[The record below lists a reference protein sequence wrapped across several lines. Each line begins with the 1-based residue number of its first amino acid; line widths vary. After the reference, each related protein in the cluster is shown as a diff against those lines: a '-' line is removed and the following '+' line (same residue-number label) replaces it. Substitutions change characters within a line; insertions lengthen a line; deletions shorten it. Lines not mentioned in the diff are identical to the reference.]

1 MFTRNLVK
9 KFGSMIHLLPW
20 RDRHRQTQKDEGIMP
35 EQMRRRGKRGVWYAD
50 CRHTGTH
57 IQDCLETTDR
67 RRAERRLAELKISA
81 ERGEYLKLK
90 VKFEKLVP
98 EYKKRLLQKSKSLQ
112 IRNSIVIDKHLL
124 PFLGDRNLGAI
135 GRVTV
140 IEYKQYRE
148 QQGITESTLKKELR
162 VFRDIM
168 LIADPGWKNPTSTD
182 SVLMRFAN
190 KGKRVDR
197 FLEEP
202 DVHYISDFLPEKYRV
217 LCLVAAYSG
226 LRLKNVVELKWR
238 NIDLVRGW
246 INVKQSK
253 TGNPVNVPIC
263 GKLGQIIESLKP
275 RVVGKEIRVFPG
287 VGAKAVSTAF
297 RRASKKAGF
306 GWASFHSLRHFCGSF
321 LANNGVRRE
330 VIAEIL
336 GHHDIRSTKIYTHF
350 RPQTIKKAVAVF
362 DRMEQPE
369 KDQKVSANL
378 EF

>member
-1 MFTRNLVK
+1 
-9 KFGSMIHLLPW
+9 
-20 RDRHRQTQKDEGIMP
+20 MP

-50 CRHTGTH
+50 CRHCGIH
-57 IQDCLETTDR
+57 IQDCLETADR
-67 RRAERRLAELKISA
+67 RRAERRLAELKNSA

-90 VKFEKLVP
+90 VKFKELVP
-98 EYKKRLLQKSKSLQ
+98 EYKKRLLQKSQSLQ
-112 IRNSIVIDKHLL
+112 ERNIIVIDKHLL
-124 PFLGDRNLGAI
+124 PFLGDRNLGTI
-135 GRVTV
+135 DQVTV
-140 IEYKQYRE
+140 IDYKQYRE

-168 LIADPGWKNPTSTD
+168 LTADPGWKNPTTTD

-190 KGKRVDR
+190 KGKRVDQ

-202 DVHYISDFLPEKYRV
+202 DVHYILDFLPEKYRI

-238 NIDLVRGW
+238 NIDLVKGW
-246 INVKQSK
+246 INVQQSK

-263 GKLGQIIESLKP
+263 GKLGQIIKSLEP
-275 RVVGKEIRVFPG
+275 GTVGKEARIFPG
-287 VGAKAVSTAF
+287 AGAKAVSTAF
-297 RRASKKAGF
+297 RRASKKAGY

-321 LANNGVRRE
+321 MANNGVRRE

-350 RPQTIKKAVAVF
+350 RPQTIKNAVAVF
-362 DRMEQPE
+362 DQVELAE
-369 KDQKVSANL
+369 NDQKVSANL